1 MPSIKHPFDPDS
13 LYQVDEDDNIRV
25 TNGNQWGVFTKEGVH
40 LSGEIRQAD
49 PQLCVWVGNNPGQE
63 GQLRSPAVS
72 ASAPESRDASMT
84 RCL

>member
-49 PQLCVWVGNNPGQE
+49 PQLCVCCLLYTSDAADE
-63 GQLRSPAVS
+63 RSV
-72 ASAPESRDASMT
+72 
-84 RCL
+84 